1 MEWSRPGSKEIEM
14 AAKKKT
20 KKSATG
26 ITAKKAARKST
37 EPGTVALVVRVP
49 PQAITYIDAHK
60 GDRPR
65 TAFLRDVMAKGDARL
80 GKILTA
86 K

>member
-1 MEWSRPGSKEIEM
+1 M

-20 KKSATG
+20 
-26 ITAKKAARKST
+26 AKKKPAAK
-37 EPGTVALVVRVP
+37 PAKAAGTVALVVRVP
-49 PQAITYIDAHK
+49 PDAMAYIDKAK

-80 GKILTA
+80 GKILGA
-86 K
+86 Q